1 MPASLAAI
9 VFSAFFLGSLLVI
22 AYFEERENRHHEH

>member
-22 AYFEERENRHHEH
+22 AYFEERANQHNKH